1 MFTLHLIEHYM
12 IAGAHRTKT
21 FNSWKW

>member
-1 MFTLHLIEHYM
+1 VFTLYLIEHYM